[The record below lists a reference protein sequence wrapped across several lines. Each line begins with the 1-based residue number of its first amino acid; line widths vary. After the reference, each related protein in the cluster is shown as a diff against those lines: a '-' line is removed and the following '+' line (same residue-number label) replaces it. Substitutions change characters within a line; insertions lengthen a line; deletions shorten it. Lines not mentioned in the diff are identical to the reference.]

1 MVIFMLK
8 LTFVDFEKLPC
19 LIDQYECVRL
29 LTPHTVVKLAFA
41 ITPER
46 LAGLSQKY
54 IEGSALP
61 VDYCQ
66 IAEQTFLYTMP
77 KIDGL
82 NLSQYAFHNLS
93 DLTDCFTLAL
103 QTLKEF
109 HQNDIYPSDIHE
121 GNIIFDGTRLGFI
134 DLEEAGCDDLM
145 PIKHFWHKKRL
156 KNVYDLP
163 IDERQKSILVGKMQ
177 LLHLFLSATSSGVCH
192 LDYDTIAEIGE
203 LSPETQNYFNYLFDH
218 PAMISED
225 DYLEDAIA
233 VLHTH
238 ENKTLKK
245 KMDDSSVRIMP
256 VW

>member
-1 MVIFMLK
+1 MVIFVLK
-8 LTFVDFEKLPC
+8 MTYIDFEKLPC
-19 LIDQYECVRL
+19 LIDDYEAVRL
-29 LTPHTVVKLAFA
+29 LTPKTVVKIVYG
-41 ITPER
+41 ITSER
-46 LAGLSQKY
+46 MKRLSKKY

-61 VDYCQ
+61 IDYCQ
-66 IAEQTFLYTMP
+66 IAEQTYLYTMP
-77 KIDGL
+77 KIEGN
-82 NLSQYAFHNLS
+82 NLSQYQFDSLS

-145 PIKHFWHKKRL
+145 PIKHFWHVKRL
-156 KNVYDLP
+156 ENVYDLP

-177 LLHLFLSATSSGVCH
+177 LLHLFLSATSSGMCH
-192 LDYDTIAEIGE
+192 LDYDTIAKMGE
-203 LSPETQNYFNYLFDH
+203 LSLETQNYFNYLFNH

-233 VLHTH
+233 VLRAH

-245 KMDDSSVRIMP
+245 MSMFHL
-256 VW
+256 

>member
-1 MVIFMLK
+1 MLK
-8 LTFVDFEKLPC
+8 LTYVDFEKLPC

-218 PAMISED
+218 PA
-225 DYLEDAIA
+225 

-245 KMDDSSVRIMP
+245 KMDDSSVRMMP

>member
-1 MVIFMLK
+1 MTYI
-8 LTFVDFEKLPC
+8 DFEKLPC
-19 LIDQYECVRL
+19 LIDDYEAVRL
-29 LTPHTVVKLAFA
+29 LTPKTVVKIVYG
-41 ITPER
+41 ITSER
-46 LAGLSQKY
+46 MKRLSKKY

-61 VDYCQ
+61 IDYCQ
-66 IAEQTFLYTMP
+66 IAEQTYLYTMP
-77 KIDGL
+77 KIEGN
-82 NLSQYAFHNLS
+82 NLSQYQFDSLS

-145 PIKHFWHKKRL
+145 PIKHFWHVKRL
-156 KNVYDLP
+156 ENVYDLP

-177 LLHLFLSATSSGVCH
+177 LLHLFLSATSSGMCH
-192 LDYDTIAEIGE
+192 LDYDTIAKMGE
-203 LSPETQNYFNYLFDH
+203 FSLETQNYFNYLFNH

-233 VLHTH
+233 VLRAH

-245 KMDDSSVRIMP
+245 MSMFHL
-256 VW
+256 